1 MNEATVVIFLVAF
14 GFVVA
19 AIIFSIRQWVSAI
32 RGDESGTFWLRVT
45 VWNVIYCMFAGPYML
60 VSRISHVYENREL
73 GLTLVASG
81 LLLAILWS
89 FCSGIL
95 VVQALAAAGIVTI

>member
-1 MNEATVVIFLVAF
+1 MNEATIVGFLVAF

-19 AIIFSIRQWVSAI
+19 AIIFTIRQWISGLH
-32 RGDESGTFWLRVT
+32 GDESGKFWLQVT
-45 VWNVIYCMFAGPYML
+45 VWNVVYCMFAGPYML
-60 VSRISHVYENREL
+60 VSRLLKVHRSREI
-73 GLTLVASG
+73 GITLVASG
-81 LLLAILWS
+81 LLLAVLWS